1 MLSLLGINLFAA
13 SIKDVDCE
21 AFSKLIT
28 APGVQLVDCRT
39 AEEYAE
45 GHIEGAILID
55 YKLSDF
61 RKQALGRLDKGRNV
75 AIYCRSGR
83 RSCAAGEI
91 LAAEGYKIFNLQGG
105 ILSWTEEG
113 YPTTTKTNDMARKNF
128 GVKTYLYP
136 QPVLIIGTYDEN
148 GTPDA
153 MNAAWGGISES
164 NRISICISEDHK
176 TTKNLLKTGAFT
188 VSMGTKSQMVA
199 CDYVGIV
206 SGNDVPDKFARAGWH
221 ATKSTFVNAPLIDE
235 LPLAIECKLIG
246 YNSETCILQG
256 EIVNVAARDSIL
268 GEDGKIDPAK
278 LEAISYD
285 PVHHKY
291 LVIGEAVG
299 NAFSDGKQLK

>member
-1 MLSLLGINLFAA
+1 MGFSAHAQN
-13 SIKDVDCE
+13 IKDVDCKV
-21 AFSKLIT
+21 FSKLIT
-28 APGVQLVDCRT
+28 NPDFQLVDCRT
-39 AEEYAE
+39 PEEYAE
-45 GHIEGAILID
+45 GHINGAILVD
-55 YKLSDF
+55 YKAADF
-61 RKQALGRLDKGRNV
+61 KQKALEKLVPEKKV

-83 RSCAAGEI
+83 RSRAAAEI
-91 LAAEGYKIFNLQGG
+91 LAAEGYTLFNLEGG
-105 ILSWTEEG
+105 IISWKEAG
-113 YPTTTKTNDMARKNF
+113 YPLETKTSNTMARKNF
-128 GVKTYLYP
+128 GVKTYIYP

-164 NRISICISEDHK
+164 NQVSACISAEHK

-188 VSMGTKSQMVA
+188 ISIGTKSQMVA

-221 ATKSTFVNAPLIDE
+221 ATKSSFVNAPLIDE
-235 LPLAIECKLIG
+235 LPLTLECKFIS
-246 YNSETCILQG
+246 YDSETCTLRG
-256 EIVNVAARDSIL
+256 EIVNVSACECIL
-268 GEDGKIDPAK
+268 GEDGKVDASR

-291 LVIGEAVG
+291 LIVGEAVG